1 MRFAQ
6 VTRDVAEQLN
16 EASERYQV
24 PQRLRYA
31 GETARETARMAS
43 ESARRG
49 AQQAYQM
56 ALEHPRTSA
65 AAGIILAAAIV
76 GGVLWYIFGGEREE
90 QQQRRP
96 RRVRAGTGRKRA
108 RTARAS
114 RAAAQ

>member
-1 MRFAQ
+1 MRLAE
-6 VTRDVAEQLN
+6 VSREVADQLN

-43 ESARRG
+43 ETARRG
-49 AQQAYQM
+49 AQHAYHM
-56 ALEHPRTSA
+56 ALEHPRASA
-65 AAGIILAAAIV
+65 AAGVILAAAIV
-76 GGVLWYIFGGEREE
+76 GSVLWYIFGNERSEP
-90 QQQRRP
+90 RRT

-108 RTARAS
+108 KTARSS

>member
-1 MRFAQ
+1 MRLAE
-6 VTRDVAEQLN
+6 VSREVADHLN

-31 GETARETARMAS
+31 GETARETARVAS

-49 AQQAYQM
+49 AQHAYHM
-56 ALEHPRTSA
+56 ALEHPRASA

-76 GGVLWYIFGGEREE
+76 GGVLWYIFGSEREE
-90 QQQRRP
+90 QQQRRS

-108 RTARAS
+108 KSARA
-114 RAAAQ
+114 ATA